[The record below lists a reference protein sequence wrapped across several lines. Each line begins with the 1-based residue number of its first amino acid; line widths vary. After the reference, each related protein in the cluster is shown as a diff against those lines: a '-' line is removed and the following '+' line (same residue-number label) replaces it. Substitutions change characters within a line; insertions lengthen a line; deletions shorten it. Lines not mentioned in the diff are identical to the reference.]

1 MLLENSKGT
10 LLGLSSLELQG
21 QLAERTDLPII
32 CITGHGG
39 VPMTVQAMKAGA
51 REEIC
56 QLHPLHF
63 WARHVGLG
71 HWRVVA
77 LAIFEY

>member
-51 REEIC
+51 REEIS
-56 QLHPLHF
+56 QP
-63 WARHVGLG
+63 
-71 HWRVVA
+71 
-77 LAIFEY
+77 